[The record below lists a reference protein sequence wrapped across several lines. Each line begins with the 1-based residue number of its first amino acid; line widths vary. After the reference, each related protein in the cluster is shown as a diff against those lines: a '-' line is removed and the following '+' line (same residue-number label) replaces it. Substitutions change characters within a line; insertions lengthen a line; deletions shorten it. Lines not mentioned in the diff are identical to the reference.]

1 MAEVEYVYERPK
13 EELPKQKKSHK
24 KLIIAIIAIIVIL
37 IAAYLLYTYSP
48 LAAYIQA
55 VTNFNDLT
63 GEEEE
68 NIPETNENMMQQFG
82 IQSITYTGDT
92 LRVSIINVGG
102 NDIDVSL
109 INALI
114 DNSNKNIVG
123 NTGTISPGEI
133 ASFNVTGASG
143 SCNKVLVLRLPSG
156 TTDSSSIV
164 CDV

>member
-13 EELPKQKKSHK
+13 EDLPKQKKSHK

-37 IAAYLLYTYSP
+37 IAAYLLYTY
-48 LAAYIQA
+48 
-55 VTNFNDLT
+55 
-63 GEEEE
+63 
-68 NIPETNENMMQQFG
+68 ENMMQQFG

-109 INALI
+109 ISALI

-133 ASFNVTGASG
+133 ASFNVTSASG

-156 TTDSSSIV
+156 TMDSSSIV